1 MRSCG
6 VTLRAAQVGVDC
18 RRARAQRCPSTLA
31 HGGRGLPVHA
41 FGTCNSKP
49 FITLPP
55 TMPARSA
62 PSWRTLLRT
71 QLRAPSTPHP
81 HAQVPF
87 PPSQR
92 KGLRGATACS
102 AVVLLFGLCEE
113 LPNTLSACG
122 SQPCRALVPP
132 DGRTRRST
140 TQAGNGSSSLADG
153 RFGHVACWEESSKI
167 LPKGESREVFC
178 LQ

>member
-1 MRSCG
+1 MVERYVTKRWKRPVPVSQAIPRFSHAGRGRQVKSMSRG
-6 VTLRAAQVGVDC
+6 VELLDAWTNSKLQVGSC
-18 RRARAQRCPSTLA
+18 SQL
-31 HGGRGLPVHA
+31 
-41 FGTCNSKP
+41 
-49 FITLPP
+49 
-55 TMPARSA
+55 
-62 PSWRTLLRT
+62 RTLLRT

-122 SQPCRALVPP
+122 SQPCRAFLPP